1 LELAPPS
8 FKPFNTSPTRL
19 DSSVCWVTI
28 FKSAFHCN
36 PPSIKNRK
44 QTTQSTNSNTP
55 PTDTNTPSTDSN
67 TPSTDTNTPPTNP
80 NTSRYQ
86 SNIIIQSSD
95 NPIVIKA
102 ANAIFNKHPNTSIL
116 VKFDQNGNLIT
127 LKGET
132 YTPTGNTRL
141 NFVGHGTDLEQ
152 EGAQSLADKVKT
164 LQQTYSNDST
174 NIKRIALVGCDTDGI
189 NQNLTKNFATT
200 VYNDTPSLRDAE
212 VTGRKGEMQINTDG
226 TKTMETGSEKMIYQW
241 NADLNIVTQQ
251 TEESKRVGEVL
262 KGLKLG
268 GASSK
273 GSSDAVDI
281 DSIPDTLT
289 SQQIDIGSS
298 IGSGMFKTAYN
309 FKDQPDL
316 LVLLTKSSHK
326 ASDIEEEMRY
336 LEQLDDLGMKHK
348 IDHLRR

>member
-1 LELAPPS
+1 LGCLLS
-8 FKPFNTSPTRL
+8 VL
-19 DSSVCWVTI
+19 DGGRVV
-28 FKSAFHCN
+28 
-36 PPSIKNRK
+36 
-44 QTTQSTNSNTP
+44 
-55 PTDTNTPSTDSN
+55 
-67 TPSTDTNTPPTNP
+67 
-80 NTSRYQ
+80 
-86 SNIIIQSSD
+86 
-95 NPIVIKA
+95 
-102 ANAIFNKHPNTSIL
+102 
-116 VKFDQNGNLIT
+116 
-127 LKGET
+127 
-132 YTPTGNTRL
+132 TPTGNTRL
-141 NFVGHGTDLEQ
+141 NFVGHGADLEQ

-164 LQQTYSNDST
+164 LQQTYSNAST

-289 SQQIDIGSS
+289 SQQIDIGTS
-298 IGSGMFKTAYN
+298 IGSVMFKTAYT
-309 FKDQPDL
+309 FKVTNL
-316 LVLLTKSSHK
+316 ICL
-326 ASDIEEEMRY
+326 
-336 LEQLDDLGMKHK
+336 
-348 IDHLRR
+348 